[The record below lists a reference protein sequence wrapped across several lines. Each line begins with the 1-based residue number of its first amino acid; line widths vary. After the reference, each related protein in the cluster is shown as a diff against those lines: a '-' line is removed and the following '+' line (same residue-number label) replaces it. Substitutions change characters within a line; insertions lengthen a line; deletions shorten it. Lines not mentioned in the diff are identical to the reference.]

1 VAHERQVWLKRL
13 ATVPAD
19 YPEAPCCRA
28 PLLPLLTRDV
38 LESGLVCV
46 HCNETAVPLDDLP
59 DDLQP
64 LIRSWAEEYGPVHAV
79 AHYDEA
85 QQKRLADYDRAMED
99 AATKAETLLA
109 FAAHQLVPKLL
120 EVYPA
125 VVWEDNDECLQVA
138 PQDIKL

>member
-1 VAHERQVWLKRL
+1 
-13 ATVPAD
+13 
-19 YPEAPCCRA
+19 
-28 PLLPLLTRDV
+28 
-38 LESGLVCV
+38 V